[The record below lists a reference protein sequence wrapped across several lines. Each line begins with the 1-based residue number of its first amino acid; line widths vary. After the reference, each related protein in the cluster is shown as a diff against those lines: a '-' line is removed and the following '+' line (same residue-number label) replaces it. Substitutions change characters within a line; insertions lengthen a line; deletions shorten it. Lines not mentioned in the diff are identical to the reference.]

1 MFAAF
6 AFAFAF
12 AFAIAAASHNNTADN
27 CTVPLFFLAFSDLFY
42 FFGGTSDE
50 RLSTQEPSKD
60 SKP

>member
-27 CTVPLFFLAFSDLFY
+27 CTVPLFF
-42 FFGGTSDE
+42 
-50 RLSTQEPSKD
+50 
-60 SKP
+60 